1 MKKKRKIYCW
11 VSKNQRKWTTNPT
24 KKAEE
29 PNREEEMVNSLIEN
43 APVVKNGGNTTSN
56 NTEANGSDDLRQK
69 TKSDQESGKDVSAML
84 AEDDDSEDKVS
95 ENIDTIVSNKV
106 VASLTPESP
115 NSKEK
120 SDFDNRTR
128 TWEMEMMQI

>member
-1 MKKKRKIYCW
+1 M
-11 VSKNQRKWTTNPT
+11 
-24 KKAEE
+24 
-29 PNREEEMVNSLIEN
+29 
-43 APVVKNGGNTTSN
+43 
-56 NTEANGSDDLRQK
+56 RQK
-69 TKSDQESGKDVSAML
+69 TKSDQESGKDVSAMQ

-106 VASLTPESP
+106 VASVTPESP

-120 SDFDNRTR
+120 AILTNRR